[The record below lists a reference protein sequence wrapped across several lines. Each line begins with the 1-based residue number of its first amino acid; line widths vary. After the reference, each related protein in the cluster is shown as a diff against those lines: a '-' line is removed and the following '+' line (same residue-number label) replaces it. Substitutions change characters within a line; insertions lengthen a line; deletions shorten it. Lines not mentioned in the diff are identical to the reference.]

1 MSFFSNQNKRKR
13 DIQPVVVSLKKRKR
27 ETKWWK
33 NQWPSLLFFFSA
45 VHVKLLSYMSFAPR
59 LRVCVCGYF
68 LLLLLLFPFAYSFSA
83 ASSSQIKKKD
93 EEKEDEEGRKKTTK
107 CGREPFLLNTMGLW
121 ENWGPLRGN
130 IDTQN
135 DCVSVRCV
143 CVVHIYRVYCKYV
156 VVFFLNI
163 FFWVVLTWV
172 LKGWNYFLI
181 FGSWNKKKGSEFWN
195 MSSFL
200 KTLKCEG

>member
-1 MSFFSNQNKRKR
+1 M
-13 DIQPVVVSLKKRKR
+13 VSLADIFVIPTLENSRHIGKCHFFQIKTNER
-27 ETKWWK
+27 ETF
-33 NQWPSLLFFFSA
+33 NLLLSLSKKEKGKQNDGRINDPLSFFFSA

-172 LKGWNYFLI
+172 LKG
-181 FGSWNKKKGSEFWN
+181 
-195 MSSFL
+195 
-200 KTLKCEG
+200 